1 MGFLHSLFKNSFL
14 NNLVAYP
21 TLEKRQVLSD
31 GEVGNC
37 KVYYLENRMR
47 KMARTYL
54 C

>member
-14 NNLVAYP
+14 NNLVAHP